1 MKKVGVTFLGALCT
15 LWLLAG
21 VAFAQSSG
29 NFSAQI
35 DTGICTLNSSTGAL
49 SPTCPS
55 TGDPTNGTQCVALA
69 APIKVSNGSGTTL
82 LVTPS
87 MVTGLFTNTKIDTT
101 VDTASADVGVQ
112 VCVTV
117 TPDGSTTPVAGAV
130 QGGDANGC
138 VVYDQRFQSVSS
150 QLFSQLSECTQYDT
164 QTACTPGTTGDNFC
178 STTYGSGYSCDS
190 TTNTCVGPN
199 PNCNFQLILS
209 TLSAHSYNFIVNVPG
224 GNYNVNAAW
233 SLIGV
238 QTSPSG
244 KPNNASVAAC
254 AGPGTLTVTQTKVFN
269 NSGSVT
275 TN

>member
-1 MKKVGVTFLGALCT
+1 MKKFGVTLLGALCT

-21 VAFAQSSG
+21 AAFAQSSG

-35 DTGICTLNSSTGAL
+35 DDTTCTLNTSTGVL
-49 SPTCPS
+49 SPECS
-55 TGDPTNGTQCVALA
+55 PTENGTECVALT
-69 APIKVSNGSGTTL
+69 APIKISNGNGTAL

-87 MVTGLFTNTKIDTT
+87 MVTGLFTNTKVDTT

-117 TPDGSTTPVAGAV
+117 TPDGSNTPVPGAV
-130 QGGDANGC
+130 LGGDSNGC

-164 QTACTPGTTGDNFC
+164 QDACTPGAAGDDYC
-178 STTYGSGYSCDS
+178 TTTYGSGYSCDS

-199 PNCNFQLILS
+199 PNCNLQLILS

-224 GNYNVNAAW
+224 GNYDIHAAW

-238 QTSPSG
+238 STSPSG

-269 NSGSVT
+269 NSGSITT